1 MENEKRTKD
10 MEQDDGQKARMDSEA
25 IDRRVEELMAPGEP
39 GEDGK
44 KKKRKRKKGM
54 QTGTAAKAGMINRIK
69 GWSTR
74 RKIVTAVC
82 VLAAAVLAG
91 SKLSADNKPAG
102 IMVDVMPLARQAIQE
117 KLSLSG
123 PVSGTDSV
131 DVVSN
136 IHAEI
141 IVMNVKEGDEVRK
154 DQVLAVLDSTDLE
167 REVQIAQN
175 AYDIAV
181 NNKQEKD
188 KEAALGYEKAVQDYQ
203 KAGVDHSR
211 NAQLFANGDISQMEF
226 EASANALNDA
236 RRNMEGYTV
245 ENGKGRADKSY
256 DLQIENARYDLEKKK
271 EELENTQIKSTID
284 GTVVRVNSK
293 VGQFADKVE
302 DDKPIFSIENLE
314 QLELEIKVSEFSI
327 GKVKVGQKA
336 VISADI
342 LDGDTVE
349 GEVLKISPTGEEKG
363 GGSSERVIPTTIR
376 VDGVD
381 TKLIAGITAKAELL
395 IRESEDAFVV
405 PATALIDDGDA
416 AYIAVVQDSKVRR
429 IPVILGVDGDVSV
442 EIIPKDDT
450 VLEEGMQVIL
460 SPMPGLMDG
469 TEVIV
474 RPQ

>member
-1 MENEKRTKD
+1 
-10 MEQDDGQKARMDSEA
+10 
-25 IDRRVEELMAPGEP
+25 
-39 GEDGK
+39 
-44 KKKRKRKKGM
+44 
-54 QTGTAAKAGMINRIK
+54 MI
-69 GWSTR
+69 
-74 RKIVTAVC
+74 
-82 VLAAAVLAG
+82 AAVFISSRFGG
-91 SKLSADNKPAG
+91 SSKNTG
-102 IMVDVMPLARQAIQE
+102 MMVDVLPLSKQSIQE

-141 IVMNVKEGDEVRK
+141 TAMNVKEGDQVHK

-167 REVQIAQN
+167 REVRIAQN
-175 AYDIAV
+175 AYDLAV

-188 KEAALGYEKAVQDYQ
+188 KEAALGYEKAVQDFQ
-203 KAGVDHSR
+203 KAGMDHSR
-211 NAQLFANGDISQMEF
+211 NSQLFATGDISQMDL

-236 RRNMEGYTV
+236 KRTMDGYTV
-245 ENGKGRADKSY
+245 VNGKGVADKSY
-256 DLQIENARYDLEKKK
+256 ELQIENARYDLEKKM

-327 GKVKVGQKA
+327 GKVKVGQSA

-342 LDGDTVE
+342 LDGGTVN
-349 GEVLKISPTGEEKG
+349 GEVIKISPTGEEKG
-363 GGSSERVIPTTIR
+363 GGSTERVIPTTIR
-376 VDGVD
+376 VDGQD

-395 IRESEDAFVV
+395 IKESEDAFVV
-405 PATALIDDGDA
+405 PTTALLDDGDTT
-416 AYIAVVQDSKVRR
+416 YIAIVQDLKVKR
-429 IPVILGVDGDVSV
+429 IPVTIGVDGDVLV
-442 EIIPKDDT
+442 EVIPTDDT
-450 VLEEGMQVIL
+450 VLEEGMQVIQNPN
-460 SPMPGLMDG
+460 PMMVDG
-469 TEVIV
+469 ADVIV